1 MNNQNTQN
9 PQTWLEEIKTRRIDF
24 SPFTEDLS
32 NDPSYIEMKA
42 HQREQATRPD
52 IFKGANL
59 KEWGNIFVVLGVL
72 TFIIPPFG
80 FIFLVIGAVLHSF
93 LPSGVISDEKFIRHN
108 NFIFRN
114 GLRFSQTLPAD
125 SVFSAFE
132 RATNPLKINI
142 YQKQNFEF
150 GHFRY
155 FTDGEKT
162 YTRNTFYVEQTLPFE
177 VQNLIIDSRATDEF
191 TVGRVKNPNIVSLEG
206 DFNQYFTIETEN
218 LYKSQATAFLSPDLM
233 SMLIDYFR
241 GCEIEFFD
249 NKVRIYFPSQISGD
263 LLDVDKVEKNLI
275 HAETFLKNF
284 AEKFK
289 LLEVVR
295 SQEQVIE
302 MKKTIASYKIS
313 SSEDYA
319 IWVLV
324 LLLLSIIFIAVVSG
338 VSLDNYAVSVP
349 MAIFGGLFS
358 VALVVSLIERWRIR
372 KEVKNDGIVST
383 QVRAKRT
390 FSKADFIPIYVV
402 IMIFFMIFVIIFR
415 ARLAN
420 YG

>member
-32 NDPSYIEMKA
+32 NDPNYIEMKA
-42 HQREQATRPD
+42 HRREQATRPD
-52 IFKGANL
+52 IFKGVNL
-59 KEWGNIFVVLGVL
+59 KMWGNIFVALGVL

-114 GLRFSQTLPAD
+114 GLRFSQTLPTD

-132 RATNPLKINI
+132 RAINPLKINI

-155 FTDGEKT
+155 FTDSEKT
-162 YTRNTFYVEQTLPFE
+162 YTRNTFYVQQTLPFE

-206 DFNQYFTIETEN
+206 DFNQYFTIETEASR
-218 LYKSQATAFLSPDLM
+218 KSQATAFLAPDLM

-249 NKVRIYFPSQISGD
+249 NKVRIYFPS
-263 LLDVDKVEKNLI
+263 
-275 HAETFLKNF
+275 
-284 AEKFK
+284 
-289 LLEVVR
+289 
-295 SQEQVIE
+295 
-302 MKKTIASYKIS
+302 
-313 SSEDYA
+313 
-319 IWVLV
+319 
-324 LLLLSIIFIAVVSG
+324 
-338 VSLDNYAVSVP
+338 
-349 MAIFGGLFS
+349 
-358 VALVVSLIERWRIR
+358 
-372 KEVKNDGIVST
+372 
-383 QVRAKRT
+383 
-390 FSKADFIPIYVV
+390 
-402 IMIFFMIFVIIFR
+402 
-415 ARLAN
+415 
-420 YG
+420 